1 MSPPHS
7 VEVLYFISDWCLSEF
22 SLKQSVLVL
31 PFSARLNNLLLPSIF
46 SPWRYL
52 CTVMNILFTKL
63 NRLRSLTFFFFFT
76 IQHFF
81 HPSNH
86 FCSSF
91 CTHSGFFSA
100 SYLKMLTAE
109 LDSVAMYQ
117 AVIVNSGLTSSWTT
131 FQDTSRPDRAGFG
144 KTDSIWSSMK
154 LEWHREMSPPV
165 LQNTTWT
172 QPIIVNCKTS
182 GHWTSALHPMEVL
195 ILV

>member
-63 NRLRSLTFFFFFT
+63 NRLSSLTFFFFSQYSIF
-76 IQHFF
+76 
-81 HPSNH
+81 PSLQS
-86 FCSSF
+86 FLQLF

-100 SYLKMLTAE
+100 SCLKMLTAE
-109 LDSVAMYQ
+109 LDSVATYQ
-117 AVIVNSGLTSSWTT
+117 AVIVNSGLTSSWIT
-131 FQDTSRPDRAGFG
+131 FQDTSRPDTAGFG
-144 KTDSIWSSMK
+144 KTDSIWPSMK
-154 LEWHREMSPPV
+154 LEWHREMTPPV

-182 GHWTSALHPMEVL
+182 GHWTSALHPMEALVL
-195 ILV
+195 V